1 MDIKNAI
8 ADFQF
13 IANRVSKFSYE
24 IADIDVKDEKAKVNY
39 NIDYN
44 ILSINEDENNFV
56 GKLEYITD
64 IRANV
69 NEETFFIIQLIMEGV
84 FIGNKKKLSETDF
97 KNRME
102 LNGIATLSHLSRSYI
117 IAATSLAGMN
127 PPVKTPM
134 ANIHLLMAMKKN
146 KEDNKK

>member
-1 MDIKNAI
+1 MDIKSAI
-8 ADFQF
+8 SDFQF
-13 IANRVSKFSYE
+13 LANRVSKFFYE
-24 IADIDVKDEKAKVNY
+24 VADIDIKDEKAKINY
-39 NIDYN
+39 NMDYN
-44 ILSINEDENNFV
+44 ILNINENENNFV

-64 IRANV
+64 IKANI
-69 NEETFFIIQLIMEGV
+69 NEDIFFTIQLVMEGI
-84 FIGNKKKLSETDF
+84 FIGNKKELSENDF

-134 ANIHLLMAMKKN
+134 ANIHMLMAMKKN
-146 KEDNKK
+146 KEGN

>member
-1 MDIKNAI
+1 MDIKSAI

-13 IANRVSKFSYE
+13 LANRVSKFFYE
-24 IADIDVKDEKAKVNY
+24 VADIDIKDEKAKINY
-39 NIDYN
+39 NMDYN
-44 ILSINEDENNFV
+44 ILNINENENNFV

-64 IRANV
+64 IKANI
-69 NEETFFIIQLIMEGV
+69 NEDIFFTIQLVMEGI
-84 FIGNKKKLSETDF
+84 FIGNKKELSENDF

-134 ANIHLLMAMKKN
+134 ANIHMLMAMKKN
-146 KEDNKK
+146 KEGN